1 VRNGA
6 PGPILYLVTRF
17 PKVTETFVVN
27 EWWALADRFPL
38 EFAALLR
45 ERGPAV
51 HPRSAALL
59 PRVRFVGLLDRATV
73 RANLAALRSRPRLY
87 ARTLRD
93 VLRASPATAM
103 GNPVKSLV
111 TFWKAVRL
119 AEIARSLGVRH
130 VHAHFINQPATAAWI
145 VQRLEGIPFS
155 VTVHANDLFAGPA
168 LLGEKVRDAAF
179 VAAISDYNVRY
190 VRERV
195 REGGRVEVV
204 RCGVELERFPFAER
218 GGGSI
223 LCVARLFPTKG
234 HADLL
239 RAFAGIARERPD
251 ATLDLVGDGPER
263 ERLDRLAAELGIAG
277 RVRFHGA
284 LAADDVPPLL
294 AGAGVF
300 ALASVPDEA
309 GAMDGI
315 PVALMEAMAAGVPVV
330 ATELSGI
337 PELVVDG
344 ETGLL
349 VPPGRPDALEAA
361 MRRLLDDAELRS
373 RLARRAR
380 EHVAERFSLASETER
395 LAALFEE
402 ALARP
407 APVRT

>member
-1 VRNGA
+1 MRNGT

-17 PKVTETFVVN
+17 PTVTQTFVIN

-45 ERGPAV
+45 EREPAV

-59 PRVRFVGLLDRATV
+59 PRVRFVGLVDRATV
-73 RANLAALRSRPRLY
+73 RANVAALRSRPRLY
-87 ARTLRD
+87 LHTLWD
-93 VLRASPATAM
+93 VLRGSPATAM

-119 AEIARSLGVRH
+119 AELARSLGVRH

-145 VQRLEGIPFS
+145 VRRLEGIPFS
-155 VTVHANDLFAGPA
+155 VTAHANDLFTGPA
-168 LLGEKVRDAAF
+168 LLPEKVRDAAF
-179 VAAISDYNVRY
+179 VAAISDYNVRF

-195 REGGRVEVV
+195 GDGGRVEVV
-204 RCGVELERFPFAER
+204 RCGVELDRFPFAER
-218 GGGSI
+218 DGDSI
-223 LCVARLFPTKG
+223 LCVARLFATKG

-239 RAFAGIARERPD
+239 HAFAGIARERPG
-251 ATLDLVGDGPER
+251 ATLELVGDGPER
-263 ERLDRLAAELGIAG
+263 ERLATLARELGIEEQ
-277 RVRFHGA
+277 VRFHGA
-284 LAADDVPPLL
+284 LTADDVPPLL
-294 AGAGVF
+294 ARAGLF

-373 RLARRAR
+373 QLARRAR

-402 ALARP
+402 SLAGP
-407 APVRT
+407 ARA